1 MIPELAAAIRKAG
14 LAVDWRELADIVWL
28 MSARAT
34 YAAETVP
41 AAGNAAQVPTSPEE
55 SDPSSAAPHIPSP
68 GEMSPP
74 QARMSS
80 RELPNAPT
88 AHAEASTGARIVT
101 TWQVDA
107 EAAADLSVVAPRRF
121 ALPRRRE
128 IERAIRPLMRRQR
141 SSRRRELDVAATVDH
156 YCDTGV
162 LVPLLRRQEEPWLD
176 VALVTDS
183 GPSMTIWHDTCSA
196 FGDLLERSGAFRHV
210 GRWSI
215 DASETGFA
223 LTTPTGLLHPT
234 KELTDVAGR
243 TLVLVLTDGIS
254 PRWVGSEVW
263 EALRL
268 WGKWTP
274 TAILQLASGSA
285 ASLTTLGEGELVATA
300 RAAATPSARLQ
311 FDYPWWWVDEPDSDA
326 APTVEVVPLVPLT
339 PGRMAAWARFVAGA
353 VGAEID
359 AVVAGPR
366 DAVPI
371 GGLLPAD
378 DDAARDLLNTS
389 LSPRSRRLGV
399 LLSAVDLSLDLVR
412 IITERLIPDADL
424 SDLAHLIAIGA
435 LVFDEDRL
443 AFAPVAQRYFH
454 ELVTAPDALDVWHA
468 VAPYIEATGGRSPF
482 SLLYGENTDSV
493 ADIPGATI
501 AAELVERFGLART
514 APTSGLREDSSAP
527 EPLNSEQVR
536 AKSGGGMRLDMDGPV
551 SAMDCLVMDGRL
563 VAVTR
568 ADNGTVRAWDLTI
581 GRPFGPQPIGW
592 NVADAG
598 PVVCKHQA
606 DRPVALTAGP
616 SGSVLSWAL
625 GSSRTEDLA
634 GGESRFSTAPPRD
647 WLITALAY
655 GTIGNR
661 PFVVSGHSDGALWA
675 WDLTGS
681 IPGGHFIGGSESALT
696 SVVWARLHG
705 RPVLLCADSRGVLW
719 GRALQMEGDAP
730 SAQINW
736 TRNHGDVITC
746 LAVTRLAG
754 RPVFVTGAANAV
766 EGWELE
772 SGDPVGSAFEGH
784 SRPVTAVACIESDR
798 GVVVVSGDTSGHLI
812 AWDLESGAPLEFGLE
827 NHTGEVTS
835 IVCVREDDGV
845 VIVSAGA
852 DRVIRRHPT
861 LDLGGRETGAN
872 PEIDFTP
879 LKSGRPLVVS
889 VTSTYSDGEE
899 VIRWQYIDRGETV
912 LEYGETTRSVRHLAK
927 RLGGARSRAQF
938 NELATEAVRALRRI
952 IPTRLWPGLRD
963 ITRSRERP
971 IVVSTDL
978 TDVPW
983 HLLPRSQRSARWD
996 SCIGWRSPVTVVPQ
1010 RWINPYEG
1018 DLFADDVVVVLP
1030 PPGSKTL
1037 SRARQEGRDLAMAY
1051 RVRPVFAA
1059 DEIVPSPRG
1068 GPQVIHA
1075 TVAAMGSFDLR
1086 QGPLVFLNVG
1096 STAAFAT
1103 GLLEGGA
1110 RAVVA
1115 PLWAVN
1121 AKAAHR
1127 VAERFYAHLSRGST
1141 TSHAMTQVRAELAS
1155 EDSSLTKTVLAFQHF
1170 GDPSL
1175 RISFAPPSSSAAAD
1189 YQMAAEPTPSRLAAP
1204 SRRSVFAAALVLDL
1218 DPNPAASQQVDHIV
1232 RWLADRNGASVDEDA
1247 VRVIRAPTE
1256 RDIVT
1261 AALELLGTQSA
1272 NQHQPLFLLVN
1283 GIVDSAR
1290 GDGPVLVVNDAPD
1303 QSAVGLR
1310 DIVLRLARL
1319 HPGGVLAVA
1328 QATTVSR
1335 PPFRGTVLEASP
1347 HQPAP
1352 WMLVLWPAGHPV
1364 LSTIT
1369 WAIEDLRR
1377 GAPVTGETLR
1387 EALTTNP
1394 ENRGRLN
1401 ALESFARTLEESALD
1416 DAGHRVLADVR
1427 ARTEQMAQEHDPEGV
1442 LGGVTVQG
1450 SELQR
1455 LVIIAGNEPDGVQFE
1470 PGPDVPS
1477 AASLELDSPA

>member
-1 MIPELAAAIRKAG
+1 MIPELTSALRKAG

-28 MSARAT
+28 MRARAT

-41 AAGNAAQVPTSPEE
+41 AAPNAAQVSSSPEGA
-55 SDPSSAAPHIPSP
+55 DPPGAAPHIPSP

-74 QARMSS
+74 QATMSS
-80 RELPNAPT
+80 RELPSAPKANT
-88 AHAEASTGARIVT
+88 EASTVARIVT
-101 TWQVDA
+101 SWQVDA
-107 EAAADLSVVAPRRF
+107 DAAADFSVVAPRRF

-156 YCDTGV
+156 YCDTRV

-183 GPSMTIWHDTCSA
+183 GPSMTIWQDTCSA
-196 FGDLLERSGAFRHV
+196 FGDLLERSGAFRRV
-210 GRWSI
+210 RRWSI
-215 DASETGFA
+215 DASETCFA
-223 LTTPTGLLHPT
+223 LMTPTGLLHPT

-263 EALRL
+263 EALSL
-268 WGKWTP
+268 WGKSSP

-285 ASLTTLGEGELVATA
+285 ASLTTLGEGELVATT
-300 RAAATPSARLQ
+300 RGAATPSARLQ
-311 FDYPWWWVDEPDSDA
+311 FDYPWWVDEPDSDA
-326 APTVEVVPLVPLT
+326 APTVDVVPLVPLT
-339 PGRMAAWARFVAGA
+339 PGRMAVWARFVAGA
-353 VGAEID
+353 VGAEVD
-359 AVVAGPR
+359 AVVAGSR

-371 GGLLPAD
+371 GGLLPAED
-378 DDAARDLLNTS
+378 NAARDLLNTS

-454 ELVTAPDALDVWHA
+454 ELVTAPDALDVWIA
-468 VAPYIEATGGRSPF
+468 VAPYLEATGGRSPF
-482 SLLYGENTDSV
+482 SLLYGENTDAV
-493 ADIPGATI
+493 ADIPGAAI
-501 AAELVERFGLART
+501 AAELIERLGLART
-514 APTSGLREDSSAP
+514 APPLAFRED
-527 EPLNSEQVR
+527 
-536 AKSGGGMRLDMDGPV
+536 
-551 SAMDCLVMDGRL
+551 
-563 VAVTR
+563 
-568 ADNGTVRAWDLTI
+568 
-581 GRPFGPQPIGW
+581 F
-592 NVADAG
+592 
-598 PVVCKHQA
+598 
-606 DRPVALTAGP
+606 TASDP
-616 SGSVLSWAL
+616 S
-625 GSSRTEDLA
+625 T
-634 GGESRFSTAPPRD
+634 
-647 WLITALAY
+647 
-655 GTIGNR
+655 
-661 PFVVSGHSDGALWA
+661 
-675 WDLTGS
+675 
-681 IPGGHFIGGSESALT
+681 
-696 SVVWARLHG
+696 
-705 RPVLLCADSRGVLW
+705 
-719 GRALQMEGDAP
+719 
-730 SAQINW
+730 
-736 TRNHGDVITC
+736 
-746 LAVTRLAG
+746 
-754 RPVFVTGAANAV
+754 
-766 EGWELE
+766 LE
-772 SGDPVGSAFEGH
+772 SVDS
-784 SRPVTAVACIESDR
+784 
-798 GVVVVSGDTSGHLI
+798 
-812 AWDLESGAPLEFGLE
+812 
-827 NHTGEVTS
+827 
-835 IVCVREDDGV
+835 
-845 VIVSAGA
+845 
-852 DRVIRRHPT
+852 
-861 LDLGGRETGAN
+861 
-872 PEIDFTP
+872 
-879 LKSGRPLVVS
+879 LVVS

-899 VIRWQYIDRGETV
+899 LLSWQYVDRGETIR
-912 LEYGETTRSVRHLAK
+912 EYGETTRSIR
-927 RLGGARSRAQF
+927 RLPGQLGRARSRAEF
-938 NELATEAVRALRRI
+938 NERATEAVRALRRVV
-952 IPTRLWPGLRD
+952 PSRLWPGLRD

-971 IVVSTDL
+971 IVVTTDL
-978 TDVPW
+978 TVVPW

-1018 DLFADDVVVVLP
+1018 DLFADDFVVLLP

-1037 SRARQEGRDLAMAY
+1037 SRARQEGRDLALAY
-1051 RVRPVFAA
+1051 SVRPVFAT
-1059 DEIVPSPRG
+1059 DEVVPSPMG

-1075 TVAAMGSFDLR
+1075 TVATMGSFDLR
-1086 QGPLVFLNVG
+1086 QGPLVFVNVG

-1103 GLLEGGA
+1103 SLLEGGA

-1127 VAERFYAHLSRGST
+1127 VAERFYAHLTRGST

-1155 EDSSLTKTVLAFQHF
+1155 EDSSLAKTVLAFQHF

-1189 YQMAAEPTPSRLAAP
+1189 YQMAAEPTPSRLVAP

-1218 DPNPAASQQVDHIV
+1218 GTNPAGSQQVDDIV
-1232 RWLADRNGASVDEDA
+1232 RWLADRDGASVDEDA

-1256 RDIVT
+1256 RDTVT

-1272 NQHQPLFLLVN
+1272 NQHKPLFLLIN

-1290 GDGPVLVVNDAPD
+1290 GDGPVLVVDEAPD

-1328 QATTVSR
+1328 QAKTVSR
-1335 PPFRGTVLEASP
+1335 PTFQGTVLEASP

-1352 WMLVLWPAGHPV
+1352 WMLVLWPAGHPL

-1369 WAIEDLRR
+1369 WAIDDLRR
-1377 GAPVTGETLR
+1377 GAPVTGDTLR
-1387 EALTTNP
+1387 AALTTSP

-1401 ALESFARTLEESALD
+1401 ALESVARTLEESTLD
-1416 DAGHRVLADVR
+1416 DAGREALADVQ
-1427 ARTEQMAQEHDPEGV
+1427 ARIEEIAQEHDPEGV

-1450 SELQR
+1450 SDLQR

-1470 PGPDVPS
+1470 PGPAVSS
-1477 AASLELDSPA
+1477 AASLELDSGDLSLPVIDRVSLRQRLYELVQFNTYSVLVVNGPEGSGKTFVAQILERLSSRSAQFEVFIVDLGRTPGLTPMDVVGILSHSLHGGTRLVPTFDDESDLQALALWVVQQSRVSHRPMVWVLDGIGAPGVSPRTKEFARRLALVVSREPPASLALVLLDFDDQSDELRDSEVAWEHLARIESDDVRAFVQRRALQVGSPMSDEELDEVTSQLMSGLPAGPGRLAVLSQRASEWARSADPR